1 MEETNIKQ
9 EESVVDEMPI
19 KRLPVNEE
27 PTKTKKGGQDVFKVF
42 AALLLFTF
50 VVLLFLSFVQEAGDG
65 KSKNNSA

>member
-1 MEETNIKQ
+1 MEETNVKQ
-9 EESVVDEMPI
+9 EERVVDKMPI
-19 KRLPVNEE
+19 KRSNEE

-50 VVLLFLSFVQEAGDG
+50 VVVLFLSFVQEAGDG

>member
-1 MEETNIKQ
+1 M
-9 EESVVDEMPI
+9 
-19 KRLPVNEE
+19 PVNEE

-50 VVLLFLSFVQEAGDG
+50 VVVLFLSFVQEAGDG

>member
-1 MEETNIKQ
+1 MEETNVKQ
-9 EESVVDEMPI
+9 EERVVDKMPI
-19 KRLPVNEE
+19 KRSVNEE

-50 VVLLFLSFVQEAGDG
+50 VVVLFLSFVQEAGDG